1 MQVWMSLH
9 EGKNHQVRRMF
20 WTLGFE
26 VTRLE
31 RVTYA
36 GLKSGD
42 LRRGEWRYLSRDEVR
57 QLQELAGSS

>member
-1 MQVWMSLH
+1 
-9 EGKNHQVRRMF
+9 MF